1 MGAAET
7 RVNIGDPQTRL
18 NEYPIPLKA
27 GLITSFSVN
36 GTGSALELGQS
47 RNNFA
52 HLLPQR
58 PVFLNCL

>member
-7 RVNIGDPQTRL
+7 RVNIGNPQTRL

-27 GLITSFSVN
+27 PHYMN